1 MFVITG
7 ATGNTGGVVARQ
19 LLDAGRQVRVL
30 VRDPARAKALADRGA
45 EVVAGDVFDE
55 AALARAAAGAEGLY
69 LLSPPDMRATD
80 FVTSRRLQMEA
91 AIRAARKA
99 GVGHVVLLSS
109 IGAQHGAGTGPV
121 VTVHN
126 AEQALRATGLPVT
139 FVRAAYFVTNWGA
152 VLPAARQDGVLPSF
166 IPAASRIPMVDTRD
180 VGAAAARAL
189 LDGPRGTRVI
199 EVAGPREVSPGDVAA
214 AVGRVL
220 SRPIQVVEAPLEAV
234 VPTFTSFG
242 ISENVAGLY
251 REMFQAVRSGKLA
264 WEGGQAELVR
274 GTTTVEQTL
283 TPMLAQSDRS
293 P

>member
-30 VRDPARAKALADRGA
+30 VRDPARARALADRGA
-45 EVVAGDVFDE
+45 EVVTGDVFDE
-55 AALARAAAGAEGLY
+55 AELARAAAGAEGLY

-109 IGAQHGAGTGPV
+109 IGAQHVAGTGPV

-166 IPAASRIPMVDTRD
+166 IPAAASIPMVDTRD

-199 EVAGPREVSPGDVAA
+199 EVAGPQEVSPGDVAA

-251 REMFQAVRSGKLA
+251 REMFQAIRSGKLA

-274 GTTTVEQTL
+274 GTTTIEQTL
-283 TPMLAQSDRS
+283 TPMLTQSDRS